1 MMYGT
6 PSIVPKWARLTLQMA
21 TSAIPAT
28 AMRAIFIA
36 VRLRGGVSRPWRRLL
51 ASRSQSPV
59 PAPATSAAIK
69 IQPTTGLNVP
79 QKMS

>member
-1 MMYGT
+1 
-6 PSIVPKWARLTLQMA
+6 MA

-28 AMRAIFIA
+28 AMRTIFSA

-51 ASRSQSPV
+51 ASRSQSP
-59 PAPATSAAIK
+59 APAAPTTTAIK